1 MSLKIIKA
9 GVLDTLQDK
18 GRLGAQDRGINPGGA
33 MDVFS
38 AKLANCLIGKEMD
51 SPVIEMHFPAPVIQ
65 FSEATIICITGA
77 NFSPAIDKKEIP
89 LHQPVVIN
97 ENSILTFNVAR
108 SGARCYLSIL
118 QKLQLEPWLNSY
130 STNLK
135 AQAGGL
141 YGRSFQKGNII
152 LFEENNA
159 VVNFLNGKNFFVLP
173 WMAKPFTSTS
183 NPAIAVIEGSE
194 WNWLNEESKQ
204 LFLNDFFFIST
215 DADRMGFRLLG
226 KELQVKEQK
235 QLVSSGVA
243 FGTIQLL
250 PNGQLIVLMADHQT
264 TGGYPRI
271 ANIISADLPAFAQMR
286 PKETVKFFMTSIDVA
301 EEKLLQQHA
310 YLLLVQYASSF
321 KIQNLFA

>member
-18 GRLGAQDRGINPGGA
+18 GRLGAQDRGINPNGA

-38 AKLANCLIGKEMD
+38 AYLANCLIGKEMNA
-51 SPVIEMHFPAPVIQ
+51 PVIEMHFPAPVIQ
-65 FSEATIICITGA
+65 FCEATIICLTGA
-77 NFSPAIDKKEIP
+77 NFFPAIDKKEIP

-97 ENSILTFNVAR
+97 KNSILSFNKIK

-118 QKLQLEPWLNSY
+118 QKLEVEPWLNSY

-141 YGRSFQKGNII
+141 HGRSFQKGDII
-152 LFEENNA
+152 PFEENNA
-159 VVNFLNGKNFFVLP
+159 VVNFLSGRNFFVLP
-173 WMAKPFTSTS
+173 WLAKPLAETTTAS
-183 NPAIAVIEGSE
+183 IAVMEGSE
-194 WNWLNEESKQ
+194 WNWLDEESRQ
-204 LFLNDFFFIST
+204 LFLNESFSIST
-215 DADRMGFRLLG
+215 VADRMGYRLLG
-226 KELQVKEQK
+226 KELKVKSPK
-235 QLVSSGVA
+235 QMVSSGVA

-271 ANIISADLPAFAQMR
+271 ANIISAHLPAFAQMK
-286 PKETVKFFMTSIDVA
+286 PNEYVQFCKATVDRA

-310 YLLLVQYASSF
+310 YLLSVQYASSF
-321 KIQNLFA
+321 KIQNLLA